1 MKVRGK
7 ATYKAGSSQFLPQ
20 FLARGTVKIVMQ
32 VTASGPACS
41 FQDHIITIFG
51 SITGSL
57 QSLRMKKQFS
67 SSIFPIICTLLLTTL
82 TFSCEVFRKAP
93 EKSTVSRGR
102 GRPAPARRPVA
113 KAPSRRPAASAP
125 KPKYGTPGSV
135 SSSEIP
141 QVVQIARTYT
151 GTPYRSGGNDK
162 SGIDCSGLIC
172 SVYSELGV
180 KVPRISWQQSEFG
193 QEISKMEEIKPG
205 DWLFFVPEAGK
216 EGYVSHAGIVTD
228 VRGQQ
233 EIIFIHASTSRGVRE
248 DNLFSTYFKG
258 RFVKAMRPF

>member
-1 MKVRGK
+1 MKK
-7 ATYKAGSSQFLPQ
+7 YLSQSL
-20 FLARGTVKIVMQ
+20 
-32 VTASGPACS
+32 SC
-41 FQDHIITIFG
+41 TIF
-51 SITGSL
+51 I
-57 QSLRMKKQFS
+57 
-67 SSIFPIICTLLLTTL
+67 LLTTTL
-82 TFSCEVFRKAP
+82 LSCEVFRTTP
-93 EKSTVSRGR
+93 EKNTPSRGSASRGR
-102 GRPAPARRPVA
+102 TSVTRRPPARKPVA
-113 KAPSRRPAASAP
+113 KAPVRKPSDSKPARTATTYSR
-125 KPKYGTPGSV
+125 PGDANTENV
-135 SSSEIP
+135 P

-162 SGIDCSGLIC
+162 QGIDCSGLIC
-172 SVYSELGV
+172 QVYSEMGV

-193 QEISKMEEIKPG
+193 QEVGSVEEIKPG

-228 VRGQQ
+228 VRGRD

>member
-1 MKVRGK
+1 MTKQHY
-7 ATYKAGSSQFLPQ
+7 TYPIFLLVFSFFICSCDTLRKGPSESSSRNNP
-20 FLARGTVKIVMQ
+20 RPSPPPSGNSR
-32 VTASGPACS
+32 VTASRPPVNRTPA
-41 FQDHIITIFG
+41 
-51 SITGSL
+51 
-57 QSLRMKKQFS
+57 
-67 SSIFPIICTLLLTTL
+67 
-82 TFSCEVFRKAP
+82 RK
-93 EKSTVSRGR
+93 
-102 GRPAPARRPVA
+102 PAPSNRTNPSTPAKPTYTRP
-113 KAPSRRPAASAP
+113 S
-125 KPKYGTPGSV
+125 GTYAG
-135 SSSEIP
+135 EIP
-141 QVVQIARTYT
+141 KVVEVARTYS

-172 SVYSELGV
+172 SVYSEIGV

-193 QEISKMEEIKPG
+193 SEVGSIQEIKPG

-228 VRGQQ
+228 VRSRE

>member
-1 MKVRGK
+1 MKK
-7 ATYKAGSSQFLPQ
+7 KLS
-20 FLARGTVKIVMQ
+20 
-32 VTASGPACS
+32 CS
-41 FQDHIITIFG
+41 IL
-51 SITGSL
+51 SITTILSL
-57 QSLRMKKQFS
+57 VLLFS
-67 SSIFPIICTLLLTTL
+67 SCDTL
-82 TFSCEVFRKAP
+82 RKTP
-93 EKSTVSRGR
+93 EKSASSRPGQR
-102 GRPAPARRPVA
+102 KTLTSRRPVA
-113 KAPSRRPAASAP
+113 KTTARKPAPATRRPAGTTAP
-125 KPKYGTPGSV
+125 
-135 SSSEIP
+135 SSNRPATTSFKDIP
-141 QVVQIARTYT
+141 QVVEVARTYT

-172 SVYSELGV
+172 SVYSEIGV

-193 QEISKMEEIKPG
+193 QEVARLEDIREG

-228 VRGQQ
+228 VRNLQ

>member
-1 MKVRGK
+1 MKK
-7 ATYKAGSSQFLPQ
+7 YLSQSL
-20 FLARGTVKIVMQ
+20 
-32 VTASGPACS
+32 SC
-41 FQDHIITIFG
+41 TIFIFL
-51 SITGSL
+51 IT
-57 QSLRMKKQFS
+57 
-67 SSIFPIICTLLLTTL
+67 TLL
-82 TFSCEVFRKAP
+82 SCEVFRTTP
-93 EKSTVSRGR
+93 ERNTSSRGSSSRGR
-102 GRPAPARRPVA
+102 TSATRRPPARKPVA
-113 KAPSRRPAASAP
+113 KAPVRKPSSNKPAPARTAATYSR
-125 KPKYGTPGSV
+125 PGDANTENV
-135 SSSEIP
+135 P

-162 SGIDCSGLIC
+162 QGIDCSGLIC
-172 SVYSELGV
+172 QVYSEMGV

-193 QEISKMEEIKPG
+193 QEVGSVEEIKAG

-228 VRGQQ
+228 VRGRD

>member
-1 MKVRGK
+1 MKK
-7 ATYKAGSSQFLPQ
+7 YLSQPLS
-20 FLARGTVKIVMQ
+20 R
-32 VTASGPACS
+32 
-41 FQDHIITIFG
+41 TIF
-51 SITGSL
+51 
-57 QSLRMKKQFS
+57 
-67 SSIFPIICTLLLTTL
+67 TLLITTL
-82 TFSCEVFRKAP
+82 LFSCEVFRTTP
-93 EKSTVSRGR
+93 EKNTSSRSTASRGR
-102 GRPAPARRPVA
+102 TSPTRRPPARKPVA
-113 KAPSRRPAASAP
+113 KAPARKPAPTRNTTPTYARPGDAN
-125 KPKYGTPGSV
+125 T
-135 SSSEIP
+135 ENIP

-162 SGIDCSGLIC
+162 QGIDCSGLIC
-172 SVYSELGV
+172 QVYSEMGV

-193 QEISKMEEIKPG
+193 QEVGSVAEIKPG

-228 VRGQQ
+228 VRGRD

>member
-1 MKVRGK
+1 MKKYLSQSLSRTIFTLLITTLLFSCDTLRKTPERNTSSRGASRGK
-7 ATYKAGSSQFLPQ
+7 SSPS
-20 FLARGTVKIVMQ
+20 RRPV
-32 VTASGPACS
+32 S
-41 FQDHIITIFG
+41 
-51 SITGSL
+51 
-57 QSLRMKKQFS
+57 
-67 SSIFPIICTLLLTTL
+67 
-82 TFSCEVFRKAP
+82 KAP
-93 EKSTVSRGR
+93 ARK
-102 GRPAPARRPVA
+102 PAPARNSTPNYTR
-113 KAPSRRPAASAP
+113 
-125 KPKYGTPGSV
+125 PGSTNTANT
-135 SSSEIP
+135 P

-172 SVYSELGV
+172 QVYSEMGV

-193 QEISKMEEIKPG
+193 QEVGKLADIKPG

-228 VRGQQ
+228 VRSRE

>member
-1 MKVRGK
+1 MKK
-7 ATYKAGSSQFLPQ
+7 YL
-20 FLARGTVKIVMQ
+20 
-32 VTASGPACS
+32 
-41 FQDHIITIFG
+41 FQPLSCTIF
-51 SITGSL
+51 
-57 QSLRMKKQFS
+57 
-67 SSIFPIICTLLLTTL
+67 TLLITTL
-82 TFSCEVFRKAP
+82 LFSCEVFRKTP
-93 EKSTVSRGR
+93 ERNTSSRYPSRGTASRGR
-102 GRPAPARRPVA
+102 TSPARKPVA
-113 KAPSRRPAASAP
+113 KAPTRRPSDRRP
-125 KPKYGTPGSV
+125 SDRRPGPTRSTT
-135 SSSEIP
+135 STYSRPGEANTANIP

-162 SGIDCSGLIC
+162 QGIDCSGLIC
-172 SVYSELGV
+172 QVYSEMGV

-193 QEISKMEEIKPG
+193 QEIGKIEEIKPG

-228 VRGQQ
+228 VRGQD